1 VVSVVAGVEV
11 VPVPVVVVPPGQHPS
26 PAKWEVKL
34 PT

>member
-11 VPVPVVVVPPGQHPS
+11 VPVPVVVAPGQHPS
-26 PAKWEVKL
+26 PAKWDVKL